1 MRLSSGAKMAAA
13 FAMLAGAF
21 LSLPLPAS
29 AQSADSDFPA
39 MIRPDDLIPA
49 GICGSVRD
57 VVAMTVLQAEDIASD
72 TDLSG
77 GSCERACRELTKT
90 CKALTNLALNCE
102 NLYLSK
108 ARDVDA
114 AFCRD
119 AADPGT
125 CRRNV
130 AGLASSSRNAGAE
143 KQDAR
148 LGCEQAVD
156 VHCNCGG

>member
-1 MRLSSGAKMAAA
+1 MAAA
-13 FAMLAGAF
+13 IAMLASAF
-21 LSLPLPAS
+21 LSLPPFAS
-29 AQSADSDFPA
+29 AQTADPDFPA
-39 MIRPDDLIPA
+39 MVRTDDLIPA
-49 GICGSVRD
+49 GVCGKVRD

-77 GSCERACRELTKT
+77 GNCERACRELGET

-108 ARDVDA
+108 AREVDA

-119 AADPGT
+119 AANPRA

-130 AGLASSSRNAGAE
+130 ARMASSSRNAKAE

-148 LGCEQAVD
+148 LACEQAVID
-156 VHCNCGG
+156 HCNCGG